1 MCKKRLNDNK
11 LIQRVLSFEKEWIFE
26 MDEENTYIDF
36 MDYLD
41 DESDENYDATPQT
54 IMLESIRDDIFVRPI
69 RRESDIE
76 NYFRENKTRPYS
88 HNRP

>member
-1 MCKKRLNDNK
+1 M
-11 LIQRVLSFEKEWIFE
+11 IF
-26 MDEENTYIDF
+26 
-36 MDYLD
+36 
-41 DESDENYDATPQT
+41 
-54 IMLESIRDDIFVRPI
+54 FVRPI